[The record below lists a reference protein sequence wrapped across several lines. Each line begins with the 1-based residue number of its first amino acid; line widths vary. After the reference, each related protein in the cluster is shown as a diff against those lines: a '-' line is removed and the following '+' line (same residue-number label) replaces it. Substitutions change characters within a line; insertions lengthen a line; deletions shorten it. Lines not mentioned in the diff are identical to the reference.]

1 MSQIEPQEDVDYDD
15 VFESIMTDAKRLSFS
30 DEKVW
35 DTWRIGVEIQ
45 TKEPL
50 DLLDDNE
57 RAARLEMMVDRMSEK
72 NVDLQRELA
81 EYKELYNNAAKQ
93 LNSVNYLI
101 SQIKSLLLTT
111 KA

>member
-15 VFESIMTDAKRLSFS
+15 VFESILTDAKRLGFS

-35 DTWRIGVEIQ
+35 DTWKIGIDVQ
-45 TKEPL
+45 AKEL

-57 RAARLEMMVDRMSEK
+57 RAARLEQMIDRMSEK
-72 NVDLQRELA
+72 NVDLQRELS
-81 EYKELYNNAAKQ
+81 EYKELYNNTASKLNAA
-93 LNSVNYLI
+93 NYLI
-101 SQIKSLLLTT
+101 LQIKGLLLAT